1 MVTLQKLLCVVSLGL
16 VVVLGSCAEKP
27 TVAENRETTISG
39 KVLDAQTNQAIA
51 NATVRSEPVTEEQA
65 TNADGGYVLR
75 AQVEVGTSY
84 RVTASA
90 AGYGQNSVTIEASEG
105 ENRIADIKLF
115 PALPEISVTP
125 DSLYFEPA
133 TSSVLLIVENTGSGE
148 LNWDATA
155 SEGWIEISRQ
165 SGTSVDQ
172 ANTITVTVDR
182 TLIDIDG
189 IFSATIAVTSNAGTV
204 VVPIQMEVEGK
215 TATPRLSISPVT
227 LPFGLTSSRQT
238 IGITNTGNGDLT
250 WQISPSHSWISVSQD
265 SGITSTGT
273 TQITIQVDRA
283 QLSPGEHNGSI
294 DIVSSG
300 GGATISITVSLP
312 TPVISISTREVDFR
326 SDLDSFELTITNIG
340 TGDLGW
346 SFGDLPLWMNVDPA
360 VGTTGSIATTVRLRV
375 DRSGLEAKEYDT
387 QLLLSSNAI
396 ADSEI
401 AIQLK
406 MQVLEIPSLGVSADS
421 LDFGT
426 SVDELVFSISNTNN
440 GTLSWEIESDEPWI
454 VLNVSAGEVGRLESA
469 PITITIARA
478 GLPEGVYEATL
489 TVASDGGR
497 ATVYVVME
505 VLADPR
511 LSVNMQTLSFGE
523 TLLFDT
529 IELRNSGTGRLTWD
543 VSKVS
548 EWLSIAPQSGTALN
562 ESDTLVV
569 RVNREGLTPGQYQ
582 DRIQI
587 SSDGGNREVLVE
599 MTVADQPVLS
609 ISSELLEFGTNL
621 ENMNVGLKNEGNV
634 TITWSVLTDASW
646 ISINPIQGDLIPG
659 DETFVSVDI
668 DRTTLEPGEYE
679 VLLLFESNGA
689 QQVVTLLAQTLST
702 DNEDIVDPVQWSGN
716 EHYYELVSVSQHHT
730 WDEARSAAESR
741 TYMGLPGHLVTIQSA
756 AENSFVLQL
765 VQSQSS
771 SSSIWIGGFQPSGS
785 SEPIDN
791 WTWVTGEPWEYNN
804 WDSGSPDDAVGNQN
818 HLVML
823 TASPYRVGY
832 WADARNDNPDLR
844 PFVVEYGSSG
854 DARIIGEVEE
864 DTEEDTGDARIIG
877 EVEED
882 TEEDTGDARIIGE
895 VGD

>member
-300 GGATISITVSLP
+300 GGATIS
-312 TPVISISTREVDFR
+312 
-326 SDLDSFELTITNIG
+326 SF
-340 TGDLGW
+340 
-346 SFGDLPLWMNVDPA
+346 
-360 VGTTGSIATTVRLRV
+360 
-375 DRSGLEAKEYDT
+375 
-387 QLLLSSNAI
+387 
-396 ADSEI
+396 
-401 AIQLK
+401 
-406 MQVLEIPSLGVSADS
+406 
-421 LDFGT
+421 
-426 SVDELVFSISNTNN
+426 
-440 GTLSWEIESDEPWI
+440 
-454 VLNVSAGEVGRLESA
+454 
-469 PITITIARA
+469 
-478 GLPEGVYEATL
+478 
-489 TVASDGGR
+489 
-497 ATVYVVME
+497 
-505 VLADPR
+505 
-511 LSVNMQTLSFGE
+511 
-523 TLLFDT
+523 
-529 IELRNSGTGRLTWD
+529 
-543 VSKVS
+543 
-548 EWLSIAPQSGTALN
+548 
-562 ESDTLVV
+562 
-569 RVNREGLTPGQYQ
+569 
-582 DRIQI
+582 
-587 SSDGGNREVLVE
+587 
-599 MTVADQPVLS
+599 
-609 ISSELLEFGTNL
+609 
-621 ENMNVGLKNEGNV
+621 
-634 TITWSVLTDASW
+634 
-646 ISINPIQGDLIPG
+646 
-659 DETFVSVDI
+659 
-668 DRTTLEPGEYE
+668 
-679 VLLLFESNGA
+679 
-689 QQVVTLLAQTLST
+689 
-702 DNEDIVDPVQWSGN
+702 
-716 EHYYELVSVSQHHT
+716 
-730 WDEARSAAESR
+730 
-741 TYMGLPGHLVTIQSA
+741 
-756 AENSFVLQL
+756 
-765 VQSQSS
+765 
-771 SSSIWIGGFQPSGS
+771 
-785 SEPIDN
+785 
-791 WTWVTGEPWEYNN
+791 
-804 WDSGSPDDAVGNQN
+804 
-818 HLVML
+818 
-823 TASPYRVGY
+823 
-832 WADARNDNPDLR
+832 
-844 PFVVEYGSSG
+844 
-854 DARIIGEVEE
+854 
-864 DTEEDTGDARIIG
+864 
-877 EVEED
+877 
-882 TEEDTGDARIIGE
+882 
-895 VGD
+895 